1 MHIVFG
7 FLLSDAPRMF
17 QAQKN
22 LKLTSGH
29 LSRSIALHT
38 GCVVLCCASCEV
50 MILNWFQMFQI
61 RSKPTLKISVI
72 NMIQQYCWIVFG
84 IFRQSLGLCY
94 RNDFAAFEVLTQCIA
109 SWQDTATTQRSPRP
123 QHKQKQAPSVI
134 NCTVRGRDNRST
146 QT

>member
-72 NMIQQYCWIVFG
+72 NMIQQYC
-84 IFRQSLGLCY
+84 
-94 RNDFAAFEVLTQCIA
+94 
-109 SWQDTATTQRSPRP
+109 
-123 QHKQKQAPSVI
+123 
-134 NCTVRGRDNRST
+134 
-146 QT
+146 